1 MKTKQFNVSQSRI
14 YPDIRDKYL
23 DYMREQY
30 NMFISDDTLK
40 NDLREIL
47 RKGTNKTI
55 HFNILEKNSDL
66 LVFETSEYSKLLEF
80 TNHYLWIFRLV
91 NDKWNLDTE
100 YKFERQTNHLPFLA
114 FTHILSLVFQNLH
127 I

>member
-14 YPDIRDKYL
+14 YPDTRDKYL
-23 DYMREQY
+23 DYMGEQY

-40 NDLREIL
+40 SDLREIL
-47 RKGTNKTI
+47 RKGTNTNKTI

-66 LVFETSEYSKLLEF
+66 LVFETSEYRILEF

-91 NDKWNLDTE
+91 NDKWNLIR
-100 YKFERQTNHLPFLA
+100 YR
-114 FTHILSLVFQNLH
+114 V
-127 I
+127 

>member
-1 MKTKQFNVSQSRI
+1 MKTKQFNVSQSGI

-23 DYMREQY
+23 DYMGEQY
-30 NMFISDDTLK
+30 KMFISDDTLK

-47 RKGTNKTI
+47 RKGTNTNKTI

-66 LVFETSEYSKLLEF
+66 LVFETSEYRKLLGF

-91 NDKWNLDTE
+91 NDKWNLIR
-100 YKFERQTNHLPFLA
+100 YR
-114 FTHILSLVFQNLH
+114 V
-127 I
+127 

>member
-1 MKTKQFNVSQSRI
+1 MKTKRFNVSQSRI

-23 DYMREQY
+23 DYMGEQY

-40 NDLREIL
+40 NDLRKIL

-66 LVFETSEYSKLLEF
+66 LVFETSEYSTLLGF

-91 NDKWNLDTE
+91 NDKWNLIR
-100 YKFERQTNHLPFLA
+100 YR
-114 FTHILSLVFQNLH
+114 V
-127 I
+127 

>member
-23 DYMREQY
+23 DYMGEQY

-47 RKGTNKTI
+47 QLREIIRKGTNKTI
-55 HFNILEKNSDL
+55 HFNILEKNSNL

-80 TNHYLWIFRLV
+80 TNHYLWIFMLV
-91 NDKWNLDTE
+91 NDKWDLIR
-100 YKFERQTNHLPFLA
+100 YR
-114 FTHILSLVFQNLH
+114 V
-127 I
+127 

>member
-23 DYMREQY
+23 DYMGEQY
-30 NMFISDDTLK
+30 NMFILDDTLK
-40 NDLREIL
+40 NDLREILCLREIL

-91 NDKWNLDTE
+91 NDKWDLIR
-100 YKFERQTNHLPFLA
+100 YR
-114 FTHILSLVFQNLH
+114 V
-127 I
+127 

>member
-14 YPDIRDKYL
+14 YPDIRAKYL
-23 DYMREQY
+23 DYMGEQY

-40 NDLREIL
+40 KDFSEIL

-66 LVFETSEYSKLLEF
+66 LVFETSEYSTLLEF

-91 NDKWNLDTE
+91 NDKWNLIR
-100 YKFERQTNHLPFLA
+100 YR
-114 FTHILSLVFQNLH
+114 V
-127 I
+127 

>member
-23 DYMREQY
+23 DYMGEQY
-30 NMFISDDTLK
+30 NGFISDDTLK
-40 NDLREIL
+40 KDLREIL
-47 RKGTNKTI
+47 RKGTTNKTI

-66 LVFETSEYSKLLEF
+66 LVFETSEYRLLEF

-91 NDKWNLDTE
+91 NDKWNLIR
-100 YKFERQTNHLPFLA
+100 YR
-114 FTHILSLVFQNLH
+114 V
-127 I
+127 

>member
-40 NDLREIL
+40 KDLREIL

-66 LVFETSEYSKLLEF
+66 LVLETSEYSKLLEF

-91 NDKWNLDTE
+91 NDKWNLIR
-100 YKFERQTNHLPFLA
+100 YR
-114 FTHILSLVFQNLH
+114 V
-127 I
+127 

>member
-23 DYMREQY
+23 DYMGEQY

-47 RKGTNKTI
+47 RKGTNKN
-55 HFNILEKNSDL
+55 HPFQ
-66 LVFETSEYSKLLEF
+66 YSRKEL
-80 TNHYLWIFRLV
+80 R
-91 NDKWNLDTE
+91 
-100 YKFERQTNHLPFLA
+100 
-114 FTHILSLVFQNLH
+114 SLG

>member
-23 DYMREQY
+23 DYMGEQY
-30 NMFISDDTLK
+30 NMFLSDDTLK

-66 LVFETSEYSKLLEF
+66 LVFETSEYSTLLEF

-91 NDKWNLDTE
+91 NDKWDLIR
-100 YKFERQTNHLPFLA
+100 YR
-114 FTHILSLVFQNLH
+114 V
-127 I
+127 

>member
-1 MKTKQFNVSQSRI
+1 MKTKQFNLSKSRI

-23 DYMREQY
+23 DYMEKRY
-30 NMFISDDTLK
+30 NMFISDDILK

-47 RKGTNKTI
+47 RKGTNKTL

-66 LVFETSEYSKLLEF
+66 LVFETSEYRLLEF

-91 NDKWNLDTE
+91 NDKW
-100 YKFERQTNHLPFLA
+100 
-114 FTHILSLVFQNLH
+114 SLIRYRV
-127 I
+127 

>member
-23 DYMREQY
+23 DYMGEQY

-40 NDLREIL
+40 KDLREIL

-80 TNHYLWIFRLV
+80 TNHYLWIFRLI
-91 NDKWNLDTE
+91 NDKWDLIR
-100 YKFERQTNHLPFLA
+100 YR
-114 FTHILSLVFQNLH
+114 V
-127 I
+127 

>member
-1 MKTKQFNVSQSRI
+1 MKTEQFNVSQSRI

-40 NDLREIL
+40 KDLREIL

-66 LVFETSEYSKLLEF
+66 LVILEKNSDLLVFETSEYSTLLEF

-91 NDKWNLDTE
+91 NDKWDLIR
-100 YKFERQTNHLPFLA
+100 YR
-114 FTHILSLVFQNLH
+114 V
-127 I
+127 